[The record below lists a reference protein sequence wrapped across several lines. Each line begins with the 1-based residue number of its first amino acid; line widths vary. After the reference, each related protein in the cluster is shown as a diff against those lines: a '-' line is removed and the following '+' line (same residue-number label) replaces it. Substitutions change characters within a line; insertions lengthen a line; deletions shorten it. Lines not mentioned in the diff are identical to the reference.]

1 MSMDAYFFHGISL
14 RQVAFKYTGA
24 MNKRSATRLPIDE
37 SERWPV
43 YDDEPYRT
51 LLQHSTAASPS
62 RSHQS
67 RTQQI
72 EIRKKQSQLLKVLE

>member
-24 MNKRSATRLPIDE
+24 TNKRSAIRIRMNE
-37 SERWPV
+37 SERWPAS
-43 YDDEPYRT
+43 DDESYRT

-72 EIRKKQSQLLKVLE
+72 EIRKQTVAVAQSS